1 MPKAIDKGEK
11 PCYTVIRGGKS
22 YRTACAA
29 ACIER
34 RKRKGGAQEVRSMSE
49 TRIAEQQGTVQ
60 KGRKK
65 MKRHLFGSILLVAL
79 VLCIAI
85 PTYANTVFKDFIPE
99 VGLINRVVYED
110 DNVRIIEH
118 RDISPTRNTRASSS
132 MIVRVYDANNN
143 PLQGKLV
150 EKVSS
155 VDSQCGS
162 AKTNSSGT
170 VIFSLRNDYTYG
182 FNIKTGST
190 QTTPGFYTPSEY
202 GYSSQVQ
209 SYTVQIDTSKTYPK
223 YNDPVL
229 RSISSHYGYRLY
241 GGLKIH
247 KGLDLAADK
256 GTEIKS
262 ITSGKYVQHG
272 NDTYYGNYVV
282 LDHGNYRVRY
292 QHMRDGY
299 AGTTSTSTTIPANTT
314 IGYVGN
320 TGKDV
325 SGYHLHISVYE
336 KQGSSDNYTEID
348 PLFIL
353 NHNDR

>member
-170 VIFSLRNDYTYG
+170 VIFSLRND
-182 FNIKTGST
+182 
-190 QTTPGFYTPSEY
+190 
-202 GYSSQVQ
+202 
-209 SYTVQIDTSKTYPK
+209 
-223 YNDPVL
+223 
-229 RSISSHYGYRLY
+229 
-241 GGLKIH
+241 
-247 KGLDLAADK
+247 
-256 GTEIKS
+256 
-262 ITSGKYVQHG
+262 
-272 NDTYYGNYVV
+272 
-282 LDHGNYRVRY
+282 
-292 QHMRDGY
+292 
-299 AGTTSTSTTIPANTT
+299 
-314 IGYVGN
+314 
-320 TGKDV
+320 
-325 SGYHLHISVYE
+325 
-336 KQGSSDNYTEID
+336 
-348 PLFIL
+348 
-353 NHNDR
+353 